1 MKVVLLTGLD
11 EMGALMEKDRLK
23 NNKRKFFRVSV
34 DRLNCVIKNSGG
46 EYEVVEKSIK
56 PLNASIELKDV
67 STGGLRIESAKEQF
81 KKGTFCEI
89 VLPKLKDLDGKKLK
103 CEVTRATFIE
113 AHFIHD
119 IGLKF
124 IPSNTDYLKQFVKII
139 KTHYIKK

>member
-1 MKVVLLTGLD
+1 MLTGLD

-23 NNKRKFFRVSV
+23 NNKRKFFRVAV

-81 KKGTFCEI
+81 KKGTSCEI

-103 CEVTRATFIE
+103 CEVSRASFIE
-113 AHFIHD
+113 ANWVHD
-119 IGLKF
+119 IGLRF
-124 IPSNTDYLKQFVKII
+124 VPPNTDYLKQFVEII
-139 KTHYIKK
+139 KRHYLK